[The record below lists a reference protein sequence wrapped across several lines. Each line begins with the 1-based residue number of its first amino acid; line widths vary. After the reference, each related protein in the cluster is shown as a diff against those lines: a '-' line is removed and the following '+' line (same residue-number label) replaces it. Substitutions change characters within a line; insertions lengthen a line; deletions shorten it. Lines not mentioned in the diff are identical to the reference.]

1 MKELGA
7 FSSEGHRYVGEIVKQ
22 REVEFLITVGEI
34 AQEIAEEATHLP
46 ASKKHHFTDAEA
58 ACQSVQ
64 DFIEPHD
71 IVLVKGS
78 RAMQMEKIVEVLKAK
93 NEN

>member
-7 FSSEGHRYVGEIVKQ
+7 FSSEAHRYVGEIVKQ
-22 REVEFLITVGEI
+22 REVELLITVGEI